1 VALFTDDRL
10 EAGETIVPR
19 DFVGESPLESIVLAA
34 RASVRRWGWDK
45 VTMDD
50 ICAEAGVSRATLY
63 RMFPGGRDVLFDAMR
78 EVRRRE
84 FFEKLR
90 SKVEGADT
98 FEEFMVRAITV
109 ASVELRDDTE
119 LATMI
124 ATTPGETLGHLTISD
139 VPHIVSSATCR
150 AIRESRGSR
159 ADARGHL
166 ATRHL
171 RLSCTFEA
179 FQLYGR
185 GECSQVRAQLRSAI
199 ASNNLVKNETLDPGR
214 KHEHH

>member
-10 EAGETIVPR
+10 EAGETVVPR

-98 FEEFMVRAITV
+98 FEEFIVRAITV

-139 VPHIVSSATCR
+139 VPHIVSSATSFLAPLAER
-150 AIRESRGSR
+150 FVSREEAEQMLEVISRLVISVF
-159 ADARGHL
+159 L
-166 ATRHL
+166 APSKHFNFTD
-171 RLSCTFEA
+171 EA
-179 FQLYGR
+179 
-185 GECSQVRAQLRSAI
+185 SVRKFVHSYVPQSLLTI
-199 ASNNLVKNETLDPGR
+199 
-214 KHEHH
+214 